1 MRSASSY
8 QGGVTDLRNGAASTL
23 DLSTDI
29 VDASLRL
36 ARAFVAGGKLVVRA
50 GECADHAHHV
60 AVEFIHPV
68 IAGAQ
73 ALPSIAVDGA
83 VATRDADCLLVIGD
97 DSGVDIDFR
106 IPSRLTDAETML
118 SYHVLWEL
126 VQVCLEHPGIVGAQ
140 ASAGGDSTAFLYPFL
155 DASETDEMSLRAA
168 LESSAAAKRT
178 ESHAIAADAVRHNR
192 AVIDDAATAIAASA
206 DAGGRVLLM
215 GNGGSSTDAA
225 RIERLF
231 TALGIDALSI
241 ASDYAVLSALA
252 NDLGA
257 DRVFSRQ
264 VEALARP
271 GDILIGCS
279 TSGASQNLL
288 AAFEQAAKGDMIGI
302 GISGYGGGA
311 FRHQRGVSHC
321 LAVESTSVHRIQE
334 AQCELIAELCDS
346 VGRAQVDVAA
356 VDRGSRRHEVR

>member
-1 MRSASSY
+1 MHSALSY
-8 QGGVTDLRNGAASTL
+8 QDGVTDLRNGSSSTL

-29 VDASLRL
+29 VDAALRL
-36 ARAFVAGGKLVVRA
+36 ARAFVAGGRLVVRA
-50 GECADHAHHV
+50 DECADHAHHV

-73 ALPSIAVDGA
+73 SLPSLAVDGNFTLRA
-83 VATRDADCLLVIGD
+83 ADCLLIIGD
-97 DSGVDIDFR
+97 DADGNIDFS
-106 IPSRLTDAETML
+106 IPSRLTDAEIML

-140 ASAGGDSTAFLYPFL
+140 ASAGGDSTGFLYPFL
-155 DASETDEMSLRAA
+155 DASETDEGSLRAA
-168 LESSAAAKRT
+168 LESSAAAKRI
-178 ESHAIAADAVRHNR
+178 ESQTIAAEAVRRNR
-192 AVIDDAATAIAASA
+192 VMIDEAAAAIVASA
-206 DAGGRVLLM
+206 ARGGRVLLM

-225 RIERLF
+225 RIERLLA
-231 TALGIDALSI
+231 ALGIDALSI

-257 DRVFSRQ
+257 DRVFARQ
-264 VEALARP
+264 IEALARP
-271 GDILIGCS
+271 GDVLIGCS

-288 AAFEQAAKGDMIGI
+288 AAFEQANAGHIVGI
-302 GISGYGGGA
+302 GISGYGGGS
-311 FRHQRGVSHC
+311 FRQQRGVTHC

-346 VGRAQVDVAA
+346 VGRAQVADSADDKRSDVP
-356 VDRGSRRHEVR
+356 

>member
-8 QGGVTDLRNGAASTL
+8 QSGVTDLRHGSSSTL

-29 VDASLRL
+29 VDAALRL
-36 ARAFVAGGKLVVRA
+36 ARAFVAGGRLVVR
-50 GECADHAHHV
+50 GDMCADHAHHV

-73 ALPSIAVDGA
+73 SLPSIAVDGDI
-83 VATRDADCLLVIGD
+83 ATHDTDCLLVIGD
-97 DSGVDIDFR
+97 DAGADFS

-140 ASAGGDSTAFLYPFL
+140 GSAGGDSTAFLYPFL
-155 DASETDEMSLRAA
+155 DASETDEISLRAA

-178 ESHAIAADAVRHNR
+178 ESHEIAADAVRRNR
-192 AVIDDAATAIAASA
+192 AVIDDVAAAIVASA
-206 DAGGRVLLM
+206 DAGGRVLVM

-257 DRVFSRQ
+257 DRVFARQ

-271 GDILIGCS
+271 GDVLVGCS

-288 AAFEQAAKGDMIGI
+288 AAFEQAAGGDVIGI

-311 FRHQRGVSHC
+311 FPHQRGVSHC
-321 LAVESTSVHRIQE
+321 LVVESASVHRIQE

-346 VGRAQVDVAA
+346 IGRAQVAASA
-356 VDRGSRRHEVR
+356 VDGGSVVS

>member
-1 MRSASSY
+1 M
-8 QGGVTDLRNGAASTL
+8 TDLRPGATTTL
-23 DLSTDI
+23 DLSTHI
-29 VDASLRL
+29 VDAALVL
-36 ARAFVAGGKLVVRA
+36 ARAFVDGGRLVVRA
-50 GECADHAHHV
+50 HECADHAHHV

-73 ALPSIAVDGA
+73 SLPSIAVTGDHTAQTG
-83 VATRDADCLLVIGD
+83 DCLLVIGD
-97 DSGVDIDFR
+97 DADGDIDFR
-106 IPSRLTDAETML
+106 LPSRLTDAEVML

-126 VQVCLEHPGIVGAQ
+126 VQVCLEHPGIVGGA
-140 ASAGGDSTAFLYPFL
+140 ASAGGDSTGFLYPFL
-155 DASETDEMSLRAA
+155 DASETDEGSLRVA

-178 ESHAIAADAVRHNR
+178 ESRTIAADAVRLNR
-192 AVIDDAATAIAASA
+192 AVIDEAAEAIATSTV
-206 DAGGRVLLM
+206 AGGRVLLM

-257 DRVFSRQ
+257 DRVFARQ
-264 VEALARP
+264 VDALARP

-288 AAFEQAAKGDMIGI
+288 AAFEQAAATDVIGI

-311 FRHQRGVSHC
+311 FRHHRGVTHC
-321 LAVESTSVHRIQE
+321 LAVESSSVHRIQE
-334 AQCELIAELCDS
+334 AQCDVIAELCDS
-346 VGRAQVDVAA
+346 VARALLSDSAG
-356 VDRGSRRHEVR
+356 DEGSVTP